1 MKLNRDEFLETGYLI
16 VEEAVPRDKLERVRQ
31 AYETLVNRQRENWK
45 AERTE
50 NDPPEG
56 VWETAPQPRLQ
67 LSRPPLVNQIDR
79 ETAPAVE
86 VWLAENIH
94 GVSTVLLDIADGAV
108 TEMMMMCNPVR
119 AHGPAKWHRD
129 LHPIDTAPLQGYI
142 DDILEGGP
150 RYVQWNIPLY
160 DDSVLWVV
168 PGSHLR
174 LNTPAENERMLADPR
189 RPLPNGVQT
198 HLKAGDGVVYIL
210 PILHW
215 GSNYSPKMRRTVHG
229 GFSTYTSIDDLS
241 FADHISADAQA
252 AFVRWNDR
260 SEQMKQHTESALRA
274 VLAGDGPAY
283 IDALDS
289 LHLER
294 AEKGRMLST
303 VFLCKA
309 ALAIRLQKDP
319 PLRGIAAD
327 LRSRVLGKHPITL
340 NWGPKFADRF
350 TPDEARLLWDRF
362 SRLEALL
369 QADEEHFVPGFQAT
383 PMKHYFNE
391 MPADYGTADFIA
403 SWTATQTGCRGPQGA
418 HFRRAKGH
426 DRR

>member
-1 MKLNRDEFLETGYLI
+1 MQLNRDEFLETGYLI
-16 VEEAVPRDKLERVRQ
+16 VKEAVPRDKLERVRQ
-31 AYETLVNRQRENWK
+31 AYETLVDRQRENWK
-45 AERTE
+45 AERTK
-50 NDPPEG
+50 NDPPGG

-67 LSRPPLVNQIDR
+67 LSRQPLVNQIDQ

-86 VWLAENIH
+86 VWREENIH
-94 GVSTVLLDIADGAV
+94 GVSTELLNVADGAV

-119 AHGPAKWHRD
+119 DHGPAKWHRD
-129 LHPIDTAPLQGYI
+129 LHPIDTAPLRGYI

-174 LNTPAENERMLADPR
+174 LNTPEENELLLADPC
-189 RPLPNGVQT
+189 RPLPNAVQT
-198 HLKAGDGVVYIL
+198 HLEAGDGVVYIL

-215 GSNYSPKMRRTVHG
+215 GSNYSPKMRRTIHG
-229 GFSTYTSIDDLS
+229 GFSTHTSIDDLS
-241 FADHISADAQA
+241 FTTYISPQAQE
-252 AFVRWNDR
+252 AFARWNNR

-274 VLAGDGPAY
+274 VLSGDSAAY
-283 IDALDS
+283 LSTLDR
-289 LHLER
+289 LHPER

-309 ALAIRLQKDP
+309 ALAIRLRKDP
-319 PLRGIAAD
+319 PLQGITED
-327 LRSRVLGKHPITL
+327 LQRRVLGTHPITF

-350 TPDEARLLWDRF
+350 TSDEACTLWDRF
-362 SRLEALL
+362 SPLEALL
-369 QADEEHFVPGFQAT
+369 QSDEEHFVPGFQSI

-403 SWTATQTGCRGPQGA
+403 SWTEQ
-418 HFRRAKGH
+418 
-426 DRR
+426 

>member
-16 VEEAVPRDKLERVRQ
+16 VKEAVPRDKLESVRQ

-45 AERTE
+45 AERGE
-50 NDPPEG
+50 SDPPGG
-56 VWETAPQPRLQ
+56 VWETSPQPRLQ
-67 LSRPPLVNQIDR
+67 LSRPPLVDQIDR

-86 VWLAENIH
+86 MWLEENIH
-94 GVSTVLLDIADGAV
+94 GVSTELLNIADGAV

-119 AHGPAKWHRD
+119 DHGPARWHRD

-150 RYVQWNIPLY
+150 RYVQWNISLY

-174 LNTPAENERMLADPR
+174 LNTSEENEVMLADPR
-189 RPLPNGVQT
+189 CPLPNGVQT
-198 HLKAGDGVVYIL
+198 HLEAGDGVVYIL

-229 GFSTYTSIDDLS
+229 GFSNYNSIDELS
-241 FADHISADAQA
+241 FTDHLSPDAQA
-252 AFVRWNDR
+252 AFARWNDR
-260 SEQMKQHTESALRA
+260 SEKMKQHSQSALRA
-274 VLAGDGPAY
+274 VLSGDGAAY
-283 IDALDS
+283 LNALDS
-289 LHLER
+289 LHPER

-309 ALAIRLQKDP
+309 ALAIRLHKDP
-319 PLRGIAAD
+319 PLSGIAED
-327 LRSRVLGKHPITL
+327 LRGRVLGKHSITL
-340 NWGPKFADRF
+340 NWGPKFADQF
-350 TPDEARLLWDRF
+350 TPDEARSLWDRF
-362 SRLEALL
+362 SPLEALL
-369 QADEEHFVPGFQAT
+369 QADEEHFVPGFQAI

-391 MPADYGTADFIA
+391 MPADYSMADFIA
-403 SWTATQTGCRGPQGA
+403 SWTAT
-418 HFRRAKGH
+418 
-426 DRR
+426 

>member
-16 VEEAVPRDKLERVRQ
+16 VKEAVPRDKLAHVRQ

-45 AERTE
+45 AERAE
-50 NDPPEG
+50 GDPPGG

-67 LSRPPLVNQIDR
+67 LSTRPLVNQIDR

-86 VWLAENIH
+86 VWLEENIH
-94 GVSTVLLDIADGAV
+94 GVSTELLNVADGAV

-119 AHGPAKWHRD
+119 DHGPAKWHRD

-142 DDILEGGP
+142 DDIREGGP

-174 LNTPAENERMLADPR
+174 LNTPEENELMLADPR

-198 HLKAGDGVVYIL
+198 HLEAGDGVVYIL

-229 GFSTYTSIDDLS
+229 GFSTHTSVDDLS
-241 FADHISADAQA
+241 FTNHLSLPAQE
-252 AFVRWNDR
+252 AFARWNDR
-260 SEQMKQHTESALRA
+260 SEKMKQYAESALRA
-274 VLAGDGPAY
+274 MLSGDGVAY
-283 IDALDS
+283 LSALDS
-289 LHLER
+289 LHSER
-294 AEKGRMLST
+294 AEKGRILST

-309 ALAIRLQKDP
+309 ALAIRLRKEP
-319 PLRGIAAD
+319 LLRGIAED
-327 LRSRVLGKHPITL
+327 LQRRVLGKHPITL

-350 TPDEARLLWDRF
+350 TPDEARALWDRF
-362 SRLEALL
+362 RPLEALL
-369 QADEEHFVPGFQAT
+369 QADEDHFVPGFQST

-403 SWTATQTGCRGPQGA
+403 SWTAR
-418 HFRRAKGH
+418 
-426 DRR
+426 

>member
-16 VEEAVPRDKLERVRQ
+16 VKEAVPRDKLAHVRQ

-45 AERTE
+45 TERAEG
-50 NDPPEG
+50 DPPGG

-67 LSRPPLVNQIDR
+67 LSTRPLVNQIDR

-86 VWLAENIH
+86 VWLEENIH
-94 GVSTVLLDIADGAV
+94 GVSTELLNVADGAV

-119 AHGPAKWHRD
+119 DHGPAKWHRD

-142 DDILEGGP
+142 DDIREGGP

-174 LNTPAENERMLADPR
+174 LNTPEENELMLADPR

-198 HLKAGDGVVYIL
+198 HLEAGDGVVYIL

-229 GFSTYTSIDDLS
+229 GFSTHTSVDDLS
-241 FADHISADAQA
+241 FTNHLSLPAQE
-252 AFVRWNDR
+252 AFARWNDR
-260 SEQMKQHTESALRA
+260 SEKMKQYAESALRA
-274 VLAGDGPAY
+274 MLSGDGVAY
-283 IDALDS
+283 LSALDS
-289 LHLER
+289 LHPER
-294 AEKGRMLST
+294 AEKGRILST

-309 ALAIRLQKDP
+309 ALAIRLRKEP
-319 PLRGIAAD
+319 LLRGIAEE
-327 LRSRVLGKHPITL
+327 LQRRVLGKHPITL

-350 TPDEARLLWDRF
+350 TPDEARALWDRF
-362 SRLEALL
+362 RPLEALL
-369 QADEEHFVPGFQAT
+369 QADEDHFVPGFQST

-403 SWTATQTGCRGPQGA
+403 SWTTR
-418 HFRRAKGH
+418 
-426 DRR
+426 

>member
-16 VEEAVPRDKLERVRQ
+16 VKEAVPRDKLERVRQ
-31 AYETLVNRQRENWK
+31 AYETLVDRQRENWK

-50 NDPPEG
+50 NDPPGG

-67 LSRPPLVNQIDR
+67 LSRQPLVNQIDQ

-86 VWLAENIH
+86 VWLEENIH
-94 GVSTVLLDIADGAV
+94 GVSTELLNVADGAV
-108 TEMMMMCNPVR
+108 TEMMMMCNPVKD
-119 AHGPAKWHRD
+119 HGPAKWHRD

-160 DDSVLWVV
+160 DDSVLWVI

-174 LNTPAENERMLADPR
+174 LNTPEENELLLADPC

-198 HLKAGDGVVYIL
+198 HLEAGDGVVYIL

-215 GSNYSPKMRRTVHG
+215 GSNYSPKMRRTIHG
-229 GFSTYTSIDDLS
+229 GFSTHTSIDNLS
-241 FADHISADAQA
+241 FTDHISPQAQE
-252 AFVRWNDR
+252 AFARWNDR

-274 VLAGDGPAY
+274 VLSGDGSAY
-283 IDALDS
+283 LNALDR
-289 LHLER
+289 LHPDR
-294 AEKGRMLST
+294 AEKGRILST

-309 ALAIRLQKDP
+309 ALAIRLHKDP
-319 PLRGIAAD
+319 PLQGIAED
-327 LRSRVLGKHPITL
+327 LQRRLLGTHPITL
-340 NWGPKFADRF
+340 NWGPKFADQF
-350 TPDEARLLWDRF
+350 TSDEACTLWDRF
-362 SRLEALL
+362 SPLEALL
-369 QADEEHFVPGFQAT
+369 QSDEEHFVPGFQSI

-391 MPADYGTADFIA
+391 MPSDYGTADFIA
-403 SWTATQTGCRGPQGA
+403 SWTGQ
-418 HFRRAKGH
+418 
-426 DRR
+426 

>member
-1 MKLNRDEFLETGYLI
+1 MQLNRDEFLETGYLI
-16 VEEAVPRDKLERVRQ
+16 VKEAVPRDKLERVRQ
-31 AYETLVNRQRENWK
+31 AYEMLVDRQRENWK
-45 AERTE
+45 AERAE
-50 NDPPEG
+50 NDPPGG

-67 LSRPPLVNQIDR
+67 LSRQPLVNQIDQ

-86 VWLAENIH
+86 VWREENIH
-94 GVSTVLLDIADGAV
+94 GVSTELLNVADGAV

-119 AHGPAKWHRD
+119 DHGPAKWHRD
-129 LHPIDTAPLQGYI
+129 LHPIDTAPLRGYI

-174 LNTPAENERMLADPR
+174 LNTPEENELLLADPC

-198 HLKAGDGVVYIL
+198 HLEAGDGVVYIL

-215 GSNYSPKMRRTVHG
+215 GSNYSPKMRRTIHG
-229 GFSTYTSIDDLS
+229 GFSTHTSIDDLS
-241 FADHISADAQA
+241 FTNYISPQAQE
-252 AFVRWNDR
+252 AFARWNNR

-274 VLAGDGPAY
+274 VLSGDSAAY
-283 IDALDS
+283 LSTLDR
-289 LHLER
+289 LHPER

-309 ALAIRLQKDP
+309 ALAIRLRKDP
-319 PLRGIAAD
+319 LLQGIAED
-327 LRSRVLGKHPITL
+327 LQRRVLGTHPITL
-340 NWGPKFADRF
+340 NWGSKFADRF
-350 TPDEARLLWDRF
+350 TSDEARLLWDRF
-362 SRLEALL
+362 APLEALL
-369 QADEEHFVPGFQAT
+369 QSDEEHFVPGFQSI

-403 SWTATQTGCRGPQGA
+403 SWTGQ
-418 HFRRAKGH
+418 
-426 DRR
+426 

>member
-16 VEEAVPRDKLERVRQ
+16 VKEAVPRDKLADVRQ
-31 AYETLVNRQRENWK
+31 AYETLVVRQRENWK
-45 AERTE
+45 AERGE
-50 NDPPEG
+50 SDPPGG

-67 LSRPPLVNQIDR
+67 LSRPPLVHQIDR
-79 ETAPAVE
+79 ETAAAVE
-86 VWLAENIH
+86 VWLEENIH
-94 GVSTVLLDIADGAV
+94 GVSTALLDVADGAV

-119 AHGPAKWHRD
+119 DHGPAKWHRD

-174 LNTPAENERMLADPR
+174 LNTPEENALMLADPR

-198 HLKAGDGVVYIL
+198 HLEGGDGVVYIL

-229 GFSTYTSIDDLS
+229 GFSTHTSVDDLA
-241 FADHISADAQA
+241 FTDHISTDAQA
-252 AFVRWNDR
+252 AFARWNDR
-260 SEQMKQHTESALRA
+260 SEKMKQHTESALRA
-274 VLAGDGPAY
+274 VLSGDGAAY
-283 IDALDS
+283 LSTLDS
-289 LHLER
+289 LHPAR

-309 ALAIRLQKDP
+309 ALAIRLRKDP
-319 PLRGIAAD
+319 PLQGIAEE
-327 LRSRVLGKHPITL
+327 LQRRVMGTHPITL

-350 TPDEARLLWDRF
+350 TPDEAQMLWDRF
-362 SRLEALL
+362 SPLEALL
-369 QADEEHFVPGFQAT
+369 QSDEEHFVPGFQAT

-391 MPADYGTADFIA
+391 MPTGYTTADFIA
-403 SWTATQTGCRGPQGA
+403 SWTAV
-418 HFRRAKGH
+418 
-426 DRR
+426 

>member
-16 VEEAVPRDKLERVRQ
+16 VKEAVPRDKLAHVRQ

-45 AERTE
+45 TERAEG
-50 NDPPEG
+50 DPPGG

-67 LSRPPLVNQIDR
+67 LSTRPLVNQIDR
-79 ETAPAVE
+79 ETAPAVD
-86 VWLAENIH
+86 VWLEENIH
-94 GVSTVLLDIADGAV
+94 GVSTELLNVADGAV

-119 AHGPAKWHRD
+119 DHGPAKWHRD

-142 DDILEGGP
+142 DDIREGGP

-174 LNTPAENERMLADPR
+174 LNTPEENELMLADPR

-198 HLKAGDGVVYIL
+198 HLEAGDGVVYIL

-229 GFSTYTSIDDLS
+229 GFSTHTSVDDLS
-241 FADHISADAQA
+241 FTNHLSLPAQE
-252 AFVRWNDR
+252 AFARWNDR
-260 SEQMKQHTESALRA
+260 SEKMKQHAESALRA
-274 VLAGDGPAY
+274 MLSGDGVAY
-283 IDALDS
+283 LSALDS
-289 LHLER
+289 LHPER
-294 AEKGRMLST
+294 AEKGRILST

-309 ALAIRLQKDP
+309 ALAIRLRKEP
-319 PLRGIAAD
+319 LLRGIAEE
-327 LRSRVLGKHPITL
+327 LQRRVLGKHPITL

-350 TPDEARLLWDRF
+350 TPDEARALWDRF
-362 SRLEALL
+362 RPLEALL
-369 QADEEHFVPGFQAT
+369 QADEDHFVPGFQST

-403 SWTATQTGCRGPQGA
+403 SWTTR
-418 HFRRAKGH
+418 
-426 DRR
+426 